1 MAVHPEEELTA
12 PTMTQIPRFG
22 GDLIAPGD
30 DRYDSARA
38 LWNGNVDRRPGRI
51 ARCRSTA
58 DIAAAARFAR
68 AHDVEIAVRDGGHNV
83 AGTAGCDDGIVID
96 LSEMCAVSVDP
107 VERTAR
113 VQGDALWRDVDRATQ
128 AHGLATT
135 GGIVGHTG
143 VAGCRLVHAQTRAH
157 RRQPGGGRGGHGH
170 RRRRPGIGRRPRQRL
185 PQQPEHPSRLSGGR
199 RRSTRWMVGPDAW
212 DEDDNHDG
220 VN

>member
-1 MAVHPEEELTA
+1 
-12 PTMTQIPRFG
+12 MTEIPGFR

-38 LWNGNVDRRPGRI
+38 LWNGNVDRRPGLI

-58 DIAAAARFAR
+58 DIAAAVRFAR

-143 VAGCRLVHAQTRAH
+143 VAGLTL
-157 RRQPGGGRGGHGH
+157 GGGLGWLMRKHGLTVDNLVEAEVVTATGDVVRASADDPDNTFH
-170 RRRRPGIGRRPRQRL
+170 NNKNIRPG
-185 PQQPEHPSRLSGGR
+185 
-199 RRSTRWMVGPDAW
+199 
-212 DEDDNHDG
+212 
-220 VN
+220 